1 MSPLHAACYHFGFH
15 NDGIQRLNT
24 IRAIIAYGA
33 NTEGLH
39 FDPSLIEHAEKMC
52 LVEKEREIEGIYFIS
67 CSLFSTFQIYLII
80 SQENFLKSIFPP
92 DKITA
97 IFSEQKWNGCN
108 ASQKAPTKLGFLNHT
123 TSV

>member
-67 CSLFSTFQIYLII
+67 CSFFSTFEIYLII
-80 SQENFLKSIFPP
+80 
-92 DKITA
+92 TA
-97 IFSEQKWNGCN
+97 SFYCFHLDFSPEDRMPIYQRRLAKF
-108 ASQKAPTKLGFLNHT
+108 ARK
-123 TSV
+123 